1 MRSSRKS
8 LLHSSVF
15 PEGDLSEM
23 ACLRQLPEKAVA
35 VLSVGEAIPV

>member
-1 MRSSRKS
+1 MSRSRNWMPAVASEKS

-23 ACLRQLPEKAVA
+23 A
-35 VLSVGEAIPV
+35 